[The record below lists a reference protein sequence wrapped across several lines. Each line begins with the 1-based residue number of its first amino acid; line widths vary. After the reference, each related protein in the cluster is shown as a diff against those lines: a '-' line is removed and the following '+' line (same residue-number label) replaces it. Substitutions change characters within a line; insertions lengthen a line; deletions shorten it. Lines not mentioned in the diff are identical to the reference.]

1 VNGTWDSIIAPFWN
15 TTAYLALNLTSQPPP
30 GTLPD
35 FMYDLNF
42 TTMPPHFIRG
52 WTQAYF
58 VLKAIPSFEL
68 SNTTIILLKQQY
80 DFYNT
85 LVNLTEQDRWNSIL
99 QRINLLSNKTWT
111 DATFLTALNL
121 YATDSTTY
129 T

>member
-1 VNGTWDSIIAPFWN
+1 
-15 TTAYLALNLTSQPPP
+15 
-30 GTLPD
+30 
-35 FMYDLNF
+35 
-42 TTMPPHFIRG
+42 MPPHFIRG